1 MNINPEMN
9 INPASLVKVYPQHQ
23 KFNGEIVPTEI
34 NWSCIGSVSVKEAKE
49 FANYLLKVC
58 KEIESVGFENAFDA
72 GLLDDE
78 YFAFIR
84 EKTDPEKWRVGNGDD
99 ILSLFESQYMFN
111 KFREHYLEKMS

>member
-1 MNINPEMN
+1 MN

-49 FANYLLKVC
+49 FANHLLKVC

-99 ILSLFESQYMFN
+99 ILSLFESQYMFD